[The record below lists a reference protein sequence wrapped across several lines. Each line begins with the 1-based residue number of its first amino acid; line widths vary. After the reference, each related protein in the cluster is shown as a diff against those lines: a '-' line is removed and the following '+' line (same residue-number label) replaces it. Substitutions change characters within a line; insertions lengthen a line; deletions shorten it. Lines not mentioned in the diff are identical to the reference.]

1 MLSSVLAYLAN
12 TRSVDA
18 TIHASVELARG
29 AAARVQGFSVLDTRA
44 VEEACLTESA
54 AYAALACQ
62 GLGDAAR
69 RAEGAQVRLAQAC
82 REAELSF
89 CVKKHRGDP
98 RTHLPKEARFHDLVV
113 ACLDDGSRHD
123 DGQPTVTYS
132 DLADLVTRGV
142 HPMFIVR
149 PGRPL
154 PRRVLLIYDGTEY
167 AGRAI
172 RSFLK
177 LNILPHA
184 DCRLLVIGSSAAVA
198 RQAYQDMTA
207 YCRMRRPEIE
217 TGWIAGAPR
226 ATAVEFARKWHADLA
241 VLGLPRGP
249 RIWSQFW
256 GPPRAVAREL
266 PQCALFIKS

>member
-149 PGRPL
+149 PGQPL

-226 ATAVEFARKWHADLA
+226 ATAVEFARKWQADLA